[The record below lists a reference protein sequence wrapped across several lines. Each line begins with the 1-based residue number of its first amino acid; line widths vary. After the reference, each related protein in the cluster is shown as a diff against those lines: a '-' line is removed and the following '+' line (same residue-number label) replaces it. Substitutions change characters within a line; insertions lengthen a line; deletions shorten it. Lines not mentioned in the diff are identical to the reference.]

1 MSRGMPKKQVFASVL
16 HGIEQ
21 ASESFCKISGW
32 ESLWYA
38 PEYFLTCAIASA
50 LAESGSGETTIED
63 GVRQT
68 MKIAGANGPGKPRNG
83 LRKGGRFDLVLWW
96 KQGTPRAVIE
106 VKHPLYSP
114 SKVFEDDIIRIRD
127 VLDASL
133 KTGGSFQ
140 FGGLSFWTGANQTNG
155 EPEGVKKRIEDN
167 AKSLRKS
174 AQGLA
179 GDQYVVT
186 LHPGKIKTEDNGKWG
201 WAAMLLVLEP
211 K

>member
-1 MSRGMPKKQVFASVL
+1 MSRGIPKKQVFGSVL
-16 HGIEQ
+16 RGVEQ

-38 PEYFLTCAIASA
+38 PEYFLTCAIARE

-63 GVRQT
+63 GVRET
-68 MKIAGANGPGKPRNG
+68 MEIAGANGPGKPRNG

-114 SKVFEDDIIRIRD
+114 SKVFEEDIVRIRD
-127 VLDASL
+127 VLEASL

-140 FGGLSFWTGANQTNG
+140 FGGLAFWTGANQTN
-155 EPEGVKKRIEDN
+155 EKPDSVKKRIIEIR
-167 AKSLRKS
+167 KSLLKS
-174 AQGLA
+174 ARGLA
-179 GDQYVVT
+179 GDRFVVT
-186 LHPGKIKTEDNGKWG
+186 PHSGNIKTEDNGKWG